1 MALARGVARVQ
12 VRASGDLRGP
22 WLQLLPLTLQIGEL
36 RLLEDSDRP
45 LSPDELP
52 GVIPSPGVM
61 PANPRCSKS
70 LPTPPQH
77 EQEK

>member
-12 VRASGDLRGP
+12 VRATGDLRGP
-22 WLQLLPLTLQIGEL
+22 WLQLLPFTLQIGEL

-52 GVIPSPGVM
+52 RVIPGPGVM
-61 PANPRCSKS
+61 PASPRCSKS
-70 LPTPPQH
+70 LPTPTLA
-77 EQEK
+77 